1 MYRERRSDRQANN
14 EPSLG
19 MSFGVLCLVLF
30 AMFAIVANASIPDV
44 QFVPTDF
51 LADL

>member
-1 MYRERRSDRQANN
+1 MSGERRSDRQAND

-19 MSFGVLCLVLF
+19 MSIGLLCVVLF
-30 AMFAIVANASIPDV
+30 AMFAIVGTVSVPDV

>member
-1 MYRERRSDRQANN
+1 
-14 EPSLG
+14 
-19 MSFGVLCLVLF
+19 MSFGVLCLVLV
-30 AMFAIVANASIPDV
+30 AMFAIIANVSIHDV